1 MTPTPLRLLKRLDCS
16 LPDSARLP
24 AAELD
29 ADLILVGGG
38 LANGLIAW
46 RLQQLRPDMRVLL
59 LESSK
64 SLGGN
69 HTWSFHDADLLPAE
83 QAWVAPLVAHRWD
96 GYTVSFPA
104 LDRELAGGYASV
116 TSSRFDTVLQA
127 ALAGQVRVST
137 LVAAVSE
144 RTVTL
149 TDGRVLRAAAVIDG
163 RGLRPNSHLRLGCQ
177 KFLGQELRLTQP
189 HGLTKP
195 VLMDATVRQQ
205 DGYRFIYLLPFSLD
219 TLLVEDT
226 CYADGDHVDA
236 DRLRANIASY
246 VKSRGWT
253 VAEILR
259 EERGALP
266 ITLAGDVQAFWR
278 SAGGIPRSG
287 LAAGLFHA
295 TTGYSLPSAVRL
307 ADRIASL
314 PDLVSAPLFET
325 VRAHAVAEWRSQGFF
340 RLLNRMLFQAAR
352 PDERWRVM
360 QRFYGLPAP
369 LIGRFYAARLS
380 WWDKLRILAGKPP
393 VPVGAAWRASWATAQ
408 TAAGTIAGASSSSA
422 EQKGTS

>member
-1 MTPTPLRLLKRLDCS
+1 MSPTPLRLLKRLDCS
-16 LPDSARLP
+16 LPDSARSP
-24 AAELD
+24 ADTLD

-46 RLQQLRPDMRVLL
+46 RLRQLQPDMRVLL
-59 LESSK
+59 LESGNT
-64 SLGGN
+64 LGGN
-69 HTWSFHDADLLPAE
+69 HTWSFHDADLTPAQ
-83 QAWVAPLVAHRWD
+83 QAWIAPLVAHRWD
-96 GYTVSFPA
+96 GYSVSFPA
-104 LDRELAGGYASV
+104 MGRELAGGYAAI
-116 TSSRFDTVLQA
+116 TSSRFDDLMQGVLADRVRLSTPVA
-127 ALAGQVRVST
+127 AL
-137 LVAAVSE
+137 SE

-163 RGLRPNSHLRLGCQ
+163 RGLQPSRHLRLGCQ

-189 HGLTKP
+189 HGLMQP
-195 VLMDATVRQQ
+195 VLMDATVHQQ
-205 DGYRFIYLLPFSLD
+205 DGYRFIYLLPFSAD

-226 CYADGDHVDA
+226 CYADGDQVDA

-246 VKSRGWT
+246 VQSRGWK
-253 VAEILR
+253 VAEVLR

-266 ITLAGDVQAFWR
+266 ITLSGDVQGFWQ
-278 SAGGIPRSG
+278 SADGIARSG

-307 ADRIASL
+307 ADMIAGL
-314 PDLVSAPLFET
+314 PTMASAPLFKT
-325 VRAHAVAEWRSQGFF
+325 IRAHAVAQWQSQGFF

-352 PDERWRVM
+352 PNERWRVM

-380 WWDKLRILAGKPP
+380 WLDKARILAGKPP
-393 VPVGAAWRASWATAQ
+393 VPVGAAWRASWSTAG
-408 TAAGTIAGASSSSA
+408 TAAGASPSPAG
-422 EQKGTS
+422 QKRTS